1 MTIQQIIDKITKEIL
16 NPAIILLFA
25 AATVIFFW
33 GIVMYLG
40 GLSSS
45 PNAAE
50 KGKNIM
56 LGGIIGMFI
65 MASAWGIV
73 KIFCDFFGTGC

>member
-16 NPAIILLFA
+16 NPAVILLFA
-25 AATVIFFW
+25 TATVVFFY
-33 GIVMYLG
+33 GIVTYLT

-45 PNAAE
+45 SNATE

-56 LGGIIGMFI
+56 VGGLIGMFI
-65 MASAWGIV
+65 MGSAWGIV